1 MSNTAFLVQG
11 RAVLLDMDGTLVD
24 STAVVEELWIEFA
37 HEFSLSPDE
46 VVRFSHGRP
55 SAATY
60 KHFVPHLSAEE
71 RKRLEVARTKKEMIQ
86 LDGVVEIPGARAF
99 IEQLRALQVP
109 HALVT
114 SAPLELARVR
124 MAAAQVAVPDMVI
137 PADQI
142 TKGKPDPQ
150 GYLKAAAALNVAPED
165 TVVFEDATAGIAA
178 GEAAGAQV
186 VIVGNTLPDEEAAH
200 LHIADYRNLE
210 VRRSGD
216 GTVSIEAA

>member
-1 MSNTAFLVQG
+1 
-11 RAVLLDMDGTLVD
+11 
-24 STAVVEELWIEFA
+24 
-37 HEFSLSPDE
+37 
-46 VVRFSHGRP
+46 
-55 SAATY
+55 
-60 KHFVPHLSAEE
+60 
-71 RKRLEVARTKKEMIQ
+71 MIQ

-124 MAAAQVAVPDMVI
+124 MAAAQVAVPDVVI

-165 TVVFEDATAGIAA
+165 TVVFEDAAAGIAA

-186 VIVGNTLPDEEAAH
+186 VIVGNTLPDEETAH
-200 LHIADYRNLE
+200 LRIADYRNLE